1 MSAFE
6 GTLIATGFVVDSERM
21 RGRLAMCF
29 IVMCKGSMGFT
40 ESSME
45 VPVDELSVEPR
56 ESLCGKYRDS
66 VTYSVTTA
74 NYRPF

>member
-1 MSAFE
+1 
-6 GTLIATGFVVDSERM
+6 
-21 RGRLAMCF
+21 MCF

-40 ESSME
+40 ETSME
-45 VPVDELSVEPR
+45 VPVDELSAGPR

-74 NYRPF
+74 NYRPY